1 MTLWHQEWGEGRPV
15 IALHPLALESSVFA
29 GLGRVLARRG
39 LKTIAVDLP
48 GFGRSIGPAEVH
60 SPAQLAEPILELARG
75 LDEKPVVLGMSLGGR
90 VALEAALVEPSAFRG
105 VVLVA
110 PYLPPLRRRW
120 TEAMARRLD
129 PAFAEKIPLEHAWP
143 LLKRLANA
151 LEGRPR
157 FEDDWF
163 MRASARVAYYLS
175 CPATRA
181 HLVAAA
187 RDMALD
193 PAFGPTGTWTRLA
206 QLCLPAA
213 FVWGDRDWLIPSGH
227 PAAVAELLPEA
238 RHIRVPCSGHFM
250 HGKHH
255 RCFEKAMAD
264 GVGSVLREAPRARPR
279 RAAAAAAAFTIARCI
294 ADAEPVRVARAPRS
308 VPH

>member
-1 MTLWHQEWGEGRPV
+1 MTLWRQEWGQGSPV
-15 IALHPLALESSVFA
+15 IGLHPLALESTVFQ

-48 GFGRSIGPAEVH
+48 GFGRSLGPAEAH

-75 LDEKPVVLGMSLGGR
+75 LDEKPVLLGISLGGR
-90 VALEAALVEPSAFRG
+90 VALEAAFVDPAAFRG

-110 PYLPPLRRRW
+110 PYLPPRRRRW
-120 TEAMARRLD
+120 TDGMARCLS
-129 PAFAEKIPLEHAWP
+129 PSLAEKIPLEHAWP

-151 LEGRPR
+151 LEARPR

-181 HLVAAA
+181 HLVATA

-193 PAFGPTGTWTRLA
+193 RAYGPTGTWTRLE
-206 QLCLPAA
+206 QLALPAA
-213 FVWGDRDWLIPSGH
+213 FVWGDRDWLIPRAH
-227 PAAVAELLPEA
+227 AAAVAELLPNA
-238 RHIRVPCSGHFM
+238 RHVRVPCSGHFM
-250 HGKHH
+250 HGEHH

-264 GVGSVLREAPRARPR
+264 AVSSVLREAPHARASR
-279 RAAAAAAAFTIARCI
+279 RAAAAFTVARCF
-294 ADAEPVRVARAPRS
+294 ADEPVAAARAPRS
-308 VPH
+308 ASL